1 MTKRILL
8 YAALYGGIGA
18 VVGVLMALYTKDV
31 NVPSFSL
38 PSRMKDVIANIPP
51 QETEV
56 KADE

>member
-31 NVPSFSL
+31 GVQLPIMPHVPT
-38 PSRMKDVIANIPP
+38 PTV
-51 QETEV
+51 TESTTEEPNN
-56 KADE
+56 D